1 MGAGQVDLRKR
12 TKDFALRVIRLHSA
26 LPQNRTARVLG
37 DQVLRSA
44 TSVGAHYRE
53 AHRARSDA
61 EFISKVETGLQELE
75 ETTYWFELLIESEL
89 VTARRLSALVEE
101 ANELTAIFVTC
112 VKRAKNRHRGAK

>member
-1 MGAGQVDLRKR
+1 MSTGQIDLRKR

-53 AHRARSDA
+53 AHRAHSDA
-61 EFISKVETGLQELE
+61 ELISKVETGLQELE
-75 ETTYWFELLIESEL
+75 ETAYWFKLLVESEI
-89 VTARRLSALVEE
+89 VTARRLGALVQE

-112 VKRAKNRHRGAK
+112 VKRAKGRHRRAK